1 MSSDQKNAFFAI
13 VLSGMILFGWQYYF
27 APAPQAPKDGVAA
40 VAETAQSIPS
50 PALVQSPK
58 EGDGPIEPVAQT
70 ESIKLVGATL
80 GVTFTND
87 LKVLSV
93 DSKKATFD
101 FLSIV
106 EAPQAFQLELAPEG
120 QKFAQVFFNT
130 VEKTETRWVGE
141 DSQYGFRIELDVS
154 SADFVNFKVT
164 AKAPFKYRYVFNTN
178 VKKLENGQERNFSYY
193 DTSLNLLAVGDDL
206 LADASVH
213 WAGIDFNYHL
223 FGVSFAQAQGLVVKS
238 LPEGKMQLFPNYT
251 VEKLDF
257 DLVYLVKEY
266 NYLTSLGR
274 YLKHAVDFGFW
285 GFFAE
290 LILRGLQFF
299 YKLVPNYGIAI
310 ILLTFLVRL
319 ITFPLQYKSFVSM
332 KKMQIIQPELTKIRE
347 KFKDDPMRLQKES
360 MELFKRSGA
369 NPIGGCLPLILQL
382 PVFFAFYKVL
392 YSAVELVNAP
402 FYGWLVDLSNKD
414 PYFVLPLLMTA
425 AMFLQ
430 QKLTPTT
437 VTDPIQKKVFMFMP
451 IIFGFIM
458 KDLPSGLSLYIFT
471 STLLGIG
478 QQLLV
483 FKISD
488 GSKKPVVV

>member
-13 VLSGMILFGWQYYF
+13 VLSGLILFGWQYFY
-27 APAPQAPKDGVAA
+27 APPVSPPVTETPETSSLQIEAA
-40 VAETAQSIPS
+40 K
-50 PALVQSPK
+50 PANKVSS
-58 EGDGPIEPVAQT
+58 GPIEPNADIANH
-70 ESIKLVGATL
+70 SIKN
-80 GVTFTND
+80 ND
-87 LKVLSV
+87 LAVNFNSTLMISKITNSRASFGFAEIV
-93 DSKKATFD
+93 DH
-101 FLSIV
+101 
-106 EAPQAFQLELAPEG
+106 EQPFQIEIAPEG
-120 QKFAQVFFNT
+120 QRFVVLNFQTTESSAQ
-130 VEKTETRWVGE
+130 RWVGIDE
-141 DSQYGFRIELDVS
+141 ASRITATIELNS
-154 SADFVNFKVT
+154 NDFINFNLKSE
-164 AKAPFKYRYVFNTN
+164 KPFKYRFVFQTTP
-178 VKKLENGQERNFSYY
+178 KKLENGQERNFALY
-193 DTSLNLLAVGDDL
+193 DEKLHHWSIGDDEL
-206 LADASVH
+206 KDSNIH

-223 FGVSFAQAQGLVVKS
+223 YGISFEKSKS
-238 LPEGKMQLFPNYT
+238 LVARGLADGQMQLYSNNAVT
-251 VEKLDF
+251 DLDF
-257 DLVYLVKEY
+257 DVVFVIKEY

-274 YLKHAVDFGFW
+274 NLKNAVDFGFW

-299 YKLVPNYGIAI
+299 YKLFPNYGIAI
-310 ILLTFLVRL
+310 ILLTFLVRF

-332 KKMQIIQPELTKIRE
+332 KKMQLIQPDLTKIRE

-369 NPIGGCLPLILQL
+369 NPLGGCLPLVLQL

-402 FYGWLVDLSNKD
+402 FVGWLHDLSNKD
-414 PYFVLPLLMTA
+414 PYFVLPLLMTG

-437 VTDPIQKKVFMFMP
+437 VTDPMQKKVFMFMP

-478 QQLLV
+478 QQMLV
-483 FKISD
+483 FKISGVD
-488 GSKKPVVV
+488 KKPVVV

>member
-1 MSSDQKNAFFAI
+1 
-13 VLSGMILFGWQYYF
+13 
-27 APAPQAPKDGVAA
+27 
-40 VAETAQSIPS
+40 
-50 PALVQSPK
+50 
-58 EGDGPIEPVAQT
+58 
-70 ESIKLVGATL
+70 
-80 GVTFTND
+80 
-87 LKVLSV
+87 
-93 DSKKATFD
+93 
-101 FLSIV
+101 
-106 EAPQAFQLELAPEG
+106 
-120 QKFAQVFFNT
+120 
-130 VEKTETRWVGE
+130 
-141 DSQYGFRIELDVS
+141 
-154 SADFVNFKVT
+154 
-164 AKAPFKYRYVFNTN
+164 
-178 VKKLENGQERNFSYY
+178 
-193 DTSLNLLAVGDDL
+193 
-206 LADASVH
+206 
-213 WAGIDFNYHL
+213 
-223 FGVSFAQAQGLVVKS
+223 
-238 LPEGKMQLFPNYT
+238 
-251 VEKLDF
+251 
-257 DLVYLVKEY
+257 
-266 NYLTSLGR
+266 
-274 YLKHAVDFGFW
+274 
-285 GFFAE
+285 
-290 LILRGLQFF
+290 
-299 YKLVPNYGIAI
+299 
-310 ILLTFLVRL
+310 
-319 ITFPLQYKSFVSM
+319 M

-488 GSKKPVVV
+488 GSNKPVVV

>member
-27 APAPQAPKDGVAA
+27 APTTQAPVEGTAA
-40 VAETAQSIPS
+40 VAETAQSLPASTLSQPS
-50 PALVQSPK
+50 LAGS
-58 EGDGPIEPVAQT
+58 GPLEPTGQT

-80 GVTFTND
+80 GIEFTND
-87 LKVLSV
+87 LKVIDV
-93 DSKKATFD
+93 DSKKATFE

-106 EAPQAFQLELAPEG
+106 DAPQAFQLELAPEG
-120 QKFAQVFFNT
+120 QKFAQILFTT

-141 DSQYGFRIELDVS
+141 DAQFGFRVELDVT

-164 AKAPFKYRYVFNTN
+164 SKFPFKYRYIFTTTE
-178 VKKLENGQERNFSYY
+178 KKLENGQERNFSYY
-193 DTSLNLLAVGDDL
+193 DTSLNHLSIGDDKM
-206 LADASVH
+206 ADASVH

-223 FGVSFAQAQGLVVKS
+223 FGVSFAQAQGLVVKGLTDS
-238 LPEGKMQLFPNYT
+238 KMQLFPNYT

-257 DLVYLVKEY
+257 DLVYVVKEY

-299 YKLVPNYGIAI
+299 YKLVPNYGVAI

-402 FYGWLVDLSNKD
+402 FFGWLVDLSNKD
-414 PYFVLPLLMTA
+414 PYFVLPFLMTG

-437 VTDPIQKKVFMFMP
+437 VTDPVQKKVFMFMP
-451 IIFGFIM
+451 LIFGFIM

-478 QQLLV
+478 QQMLV
-483 FKISD
+483 FKIS
-488 GSKKPVVV
+488 SNSSKPVVV